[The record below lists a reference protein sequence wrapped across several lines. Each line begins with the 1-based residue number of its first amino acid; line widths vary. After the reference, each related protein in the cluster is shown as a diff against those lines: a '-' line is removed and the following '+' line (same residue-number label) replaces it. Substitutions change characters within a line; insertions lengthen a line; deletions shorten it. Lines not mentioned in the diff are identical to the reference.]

1 MPAMADQTE
10 PSSTGLMKLLA
21 FDAEDLAVVSAA
33 FQDAIVR
40 VADMTFLPR
49 EQRFALVAARFD
61 WVAAL
66 RDRRERC
73 WAGLHFERVS
83 DVKHIA
89 VPQDD
94 PAAMLNLLAIRFAPG
109 DAPSGEISLTFSGGA
124 SIKLTVE
131 CIEAQMRDT
140 GPRWQTKSLP
150 GHPIEDIPPEAAA
163 PERNDE
169 PERPAGNGGPA

>member
-1 MPAMADQTE
+1 MADQTE
-10 PSSTGLMKLLA
+10 PPSTGLMKLLA

-40 VADMTFLPR
+40 VADMAFLPR
-49 EQRFALVAARFD
+49 EQRFALAAARFD

-66 RDRRERC
+66 QDRRERC
-73 WAGLHFERVS
+73 WTGLHFERVS
-83 DVKHIA
+83 DVKHIG
-89 VPQDD
+89 VPQDT
-94 PAAMLNLLAIRFAPG
+94 PAAMLNLLAIGFTPG
-109 DAPSGEISLTFSGGA
+109 DPPSGEISLTFSGGA

-150 GHPIEDIPPEAAA
+150 GHPIEDIPPEAVA
-163 PERNDE
+163 PERKE
-169 PERPAGNGGPA
+169 GSKPAADGGPA